1 MDATAAMYAARRARD
16 AAKSQQ
22 VRDHALIARLDGI
35 LAAAESA
42 ALAAQRELDQHVREH
57 CCKA

>member
-1 MDATAAMYAARRARD
+1 MYAARRARD
-16 AAKSQQ
+16 AAKNQQ